1 MMAPMKEKSMSLRT
15 ISAAAAA
22 ALCLTLAAPAA
33 AQLVDGEEQAAI
45 PAIAGVTAA
54 GAKWEL
60 VWQSPMTADGITAD
74 ADGALLFAQEQ
85 SNSIRKLWPDGQEW
99 VQWPYI
105 AGAGAV
111 SVDAEGRVFTVE
123 RTCTDPGLK
132 QPDCSDATRVTQLA
146 PDRKVLAS
154 AFADGKTLGRLN
166 DVAADGYGGAFV
178 TQTGVYHVAADGT
191 VSVVA
196 EGGGLFTNGL
206 VLSPDGKTLYVTNRN
221 TILAFDVGAGGAT
234 SNRRDF
240 ATLPGNPQG
249 FGADGLATDNEGR
262 LYATGP
268 AGIYVFDRAGQSL
281 GVIPTPRV
289 PITLAFAGTDRRTLY
304 VGTMG
309 AVDPDGKAWATP
321 EGVRNVAMT
330 LYRVDTLAS
339 GPEGR
344 PK

>member
-1 MMAPMKEKSMSLRT
+1 MREKSMTIRT
-15 ISAAAAA
+15 IATAAV
-22 ALCLTLAAPAA
+22 ALCVTLAAPAA
-33 AQLVDGEEQAAI
+33 AQLLDGETEAAV
-45 PAIAGVTAA
+45 PAISGVTAA
-54 GAKWEL
+54 GAKWERA
-60 VWQSPMTADGITAD
+60 WQSPMTADGITAS
-74 ADGALLFAQEQ
+74 ADGSLLFAQEQ
-85 SNSIRKLWPDGQEW
+85 SNSIKKLWPDGQEW

-111 SVDAEGRVFTVE
+111 SVDAQGRVFTVE

-132 QPDCSDATRVTQLA
+132 QPQCAEATRVTQLA
-146 PDRKVLAS
+146 PERKVLAS

-191 VSVVA
+191 VSTVA
-196 EGGGLFTNGL
+196 EGDGLFTNGL

-249 FGADGLATDNEGR
+249 FGADGLAVDNDGR

-268 AGIYVFDRAGQSL
+268 AGIYVFDKAGQAL
-281 GVIPTPRV
+281 GTIPTPRTA
-289 PITLAFAGTDRRTLY
+289 ITLAFAGPDKRTLY
-304 VGTMG
+304 IGAMG
-309 AVDPDGKAWATP
+309 ASDPDGKAWTTP

-330 LYRVDTLAS
+330 LYRLTTLAS
-339 GPEGR
+339 GPANR

>member
-1 MMAPMKEKSMSLRT
+1 MNLRTLSATTAAATLCLALATPASAQLLDGESETT
-15 ISAAAAA
+15 ISA
-22 ALCLTLAAPAA
+22 
-33 AQLVDGEEQAAI
+33 I
-45 PAIAGVTAA
+45 PGVIAA
-54 GAKWEL
+54 GAKWEAA
-60 VWQSPMTADGITAD
+60 WAGPMTADGISASS
-74 ADGALLFAQEQ
+74 DGSLLFAQEQ
-85 SNSIRKLWPDGQEW
+85 SNAVWKLWPDGQAW
-99 VQWPYI
+99 VQWPYV

-111 SVDAEGRVFTVE
+111 SVDSQGRVFTVE

-132 QPDCSDATRVTQLA
+132 QPQCAEATRVTQLA
-146 PDRKVLAS
+146 PEHKVLAS
-154 AFADGKTLGRLN
+154 AFADGRTLGRLN

-196 EGGGLFTNGL
+196 EGNGLFTNGL

-221 TILAFDVGAGGAT
+221 TILAFDVGVGGAT

-249 FGADGLATDNEGR
+249 FGADGLAVDNDGR

-268 AGIYVFDRAGQSL
+268 AGIYVFDKGGQAL
-281 GVIPTPRV
+281 GTIPTPRV
-289 PITLAFAGTDRRTLY
+289 AITVAFAGADKRTLY

-309 AVDPDGKAWATP
+309 AVAPDGKAWATP

-330 LYRVDTLAS
+330 LYRVNTLAT
-339 GPEGR
+339 GPKDR